1 MKIIE
6 LRAQNIKRLTAVEIH
21 PDGDLVVISGRN
33 GQGKTSVLDSIMYA
47 LGGKSCIPE
56 RPVREGANVGV
67 ITLDLGDL
75 KITRTMT
82 PGGAATLHVE
92 DAKGRKMSA
101 PQGVLDKLV
110 GRLSFDPM
118 LFLRQRPKDQVETVR
133 AVTGLDLSDIDAERI
148 ENYEQ
153 RTESRRIA
161 KRMRALVDEIVHYD
175 DAPDEEISVA
185 AVSDELE
192 TAGKVCA
199 KIDADIQ
206 RADSE
211 DILIAA
217 AERDIQ
223 DLHRK
228 IKYLNDSIGEHKAR
242 RAKARNDAKIDRPDV
257 QAIRDRLGNAEG
269 INAKVRS
276 NAKRADAMTTAENL
290 DEDVAKLSKTIERLD
305 KKRADA
311 IAAADMP
318 IKGLEF
324 DDAGVTLDGIPFEQ
338 ASSAE
343 QLRTSVAMGIAL
355 NPELRVLLIRDGSLL
370 DEDGLRMMA
379 KMAAEADAQVWIE
392 RVGTADADGIVIED
406 GTNV

>member
-6 LRAQNIKRLTAVEIH
+6 LRAQNIKRLTAVEIR
-21 PDGDLVVISGRN
+21 PDGELVVISGRN

-75 KITRTMT
+75 KITRTIT

-92 DAKGRKMSA
+92 DAKGRKLSA

-110 GRLSFDPM
+110 GRLSFDPL
-118 LFLRQRPKDQVETVR
+118 LFLRQRPRDQVETVR
-133 AVTGLDLSDIDAERI
+133 AVTGLDLSEIEAERL

-175 DAPDEEISVA
+175 DAPDREISVA

-192 TAGKVCA
+192 VARKVNG
-199 KIDADIQ
+199 KIDDANK
-206 RADSE
+206 
-211 DILIAA
+211 A
-217 AERDIQ
+217 AEAEGRWLSSATMESDNLQREVDQLNEKIE
-223 DLHRK
+223 DHKSRK
-228 IKYLNDSIGEHKAR
+228 LKAE
-242 RAKARNDAKIDRPDV
+242 NDAKRERIDAED
-257 QAIRDRLGNAEG
+257 IRDRLGKAEG

-276 NAKRADAMTTAENL
+276 NAKRADALTTADNL
-290 DEDVAKLSKTIERLD
+290 DIDVAKLSETIQDLD
-305 KKRADA
+305 KKRSDA

-318 IKGLEF
+318 IDGLAF
-324 DDAGVTLDGIPFEQ
+324 DDDGVTLNGIPFDQ

-379 KMAAEADAQVWIE
+379 NMAAEADAQVWIE
-392 RVGTADADGIVIED
+392 RVGTADANGIVIED